1 MQIRVI
7 KSRADRPLESLEAA
21 AAFAAMTFGFRLI
34 DKTEAANFEDYAE
47 ELPDGTL
54 RRESVWVFDDSRTVQ
69 ILDETIT
76 LSDFFARFRDL
87 DWCNEHPDSPI
98 ANLRH
103 YHENLT
109 LWRQHFRDHPPMVL
123 IRKGQRTLKLRADA
137 TEEEKTKWLKLL

>member
-21 AAFAAMTFGFRLI
+21 AAIAALTFGFRLI
-34 DKTEAANFEDYAE
+34 PKAEAANFEDYVE

-54 RRESVWVFDDSRTVQ
+54 RRESVWVFDDSGTVQ
-69 ILDETIT
+69 ILGETIT

-87 DWCNEHPDSPI
+87 TWCDANPDSPI
-98 ANLRH
+98 ANARH
-103 YHENLT
+103 LHENT
-109 LWRQHFRDHPPMVL
+109 QLWRQHFRENPPMVL